1 MAERARLLRQKMK
14 KELKKKEDEEKKIIE
29 EKKKEEEKKFKF
41 KKIVIQNSDDEDSDE
56 EKPVVVQKK
65 EEEKVEEKPK
75 EPEPVK
81 EIDPLDFFERP
92 SLQIEV
98 KVDDPLESLGI
109 KLDELVTK
117 DEESEE
123 SSVQGS
129 AQNSK
134 RNSKVAPVPDK
145 GTAFGVMKLSL
156 MDIMGAKMGLKA
168 NEKQQKEKEEKE
180 KKEKEEKEKKEK
192 EKEKKEEDKEPKK
205 IIKTLEEK
213 NKEIMEQLQ
222 LESQNPEAANEVV
235 LPELQIEQKKALFKR
250 LNSSKRK
257 VTSLRIKKGL
267 NQDLS
272 EIIVQKIDEL
282 KKIPNFNSYDKIQII
297 IDKRALAK
305 YIFEND
311 DDVQKINDNDEPYP
325 EERKTNIDLAFI
337 MKQTPTNNIKA

>member
-14 KELKKKEDEEKKIIE
+14 KELKKKEDEEKKKIE

-123 SSVQGS
+123 NYAVL
-129 AQNSK
+129 
-134 RNSKVAPVPDK
+134 
-145 GTAFGVMKLSL
+145 LSPACASW
-156 MDIMGAKMGLKA
+156 DQYKCFEDRG
-168 NEKQQKEKEEKE
+168 EEF
-180 KKEKEEKEKKEK
+180 KKE
-192 EKEKKEEDKEPKK
+192 
-205 IIKTLEEK
+205 
-213 NKEIMEQLQ
+213 
-222 LESQNPEAANEVV
+222 V
-235 LPELQIEQKKALFKR
+235 F
-250 LNSSKRK
+250 
-257 VTSLRIKKGL
+257 RIKK
-267 NQDLS
+267 
-272 EIIVQKIDEL
+272 
-282 KKIPNFNSYDKIQII
+282 
-297 IDKRALAK
+297 
-305 YIFEND
+305 
-311 DDVQKINDNDEPYP
+311 
-325 EERKTNIDLAFI
+325 
-337 MKQTPTNNIKA
+337 